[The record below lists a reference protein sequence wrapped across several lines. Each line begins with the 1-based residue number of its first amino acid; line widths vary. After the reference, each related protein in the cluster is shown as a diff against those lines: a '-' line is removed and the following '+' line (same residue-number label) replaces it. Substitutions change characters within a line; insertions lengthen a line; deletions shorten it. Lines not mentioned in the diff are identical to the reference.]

1 MHFESML
8 ASLMLGHIWGGGG
21 CQQHFGW
28 INWMIF
34 LDNKFFFFFN
44 LIVTMEGEFGL
55 ESLNWKNHIVLV
67 DL

>member
-1 MHFESML
+1 
-8 ASLMLGHIWGGGG
+8 
-21 CQQHFGW
+21 
-28 INWMIF
+28 MIF
-34 LDNKFFFFFN
+34 LDNNFFFFFN